1 MKISSTT
8 SRKREAKRFDDKSHL
23 SGWLFELKAEKRK
36 LRILFA
42 ALDKKRAKLQN
53 ILDKTQVKCYTV
65 SAKQRKAFS
74 AFTKPHRELGQ

>member
-1 MKISSTT
+1 M
-8 SRKREAKRFDDKSHL
+8 
-23 SGWLFELKAEKRK
+23 KAEKRK

-42 ALDKKRAKLQN
+42 ALDKKRTKLQN